1 MTLSLHAVSV
11 PVFVRALTALDAL
24 LTKGEESAAARG
36 FDPAVLL
43 SARLAPDMF
52 PLTRQVQIASDGA
65 KGGAARLA
73 GQAAPAFP
81 DTETSFAELHERIAK
96 TVAWLDGLDPAG
108 FAGDPDAALVVTLAG
123 QDYPFTRQ
131 SFLFGFVLPNLYFH
145 VSAAYNILRHNG
157 VPVGKRDYLG
167 GL

>member
-1 MTLSLHAVSV
+1 MPLTMHAVAV

-24 LTKGEESAAARG
+24 LTKGEESATARG

-43 SARLAPDMF
+43 TSRLAPDMF

-73 GQAAPAFP
+73 GQTAPSYP

-96 TVAWLDGLDPAG
+96 TIAWLDGLDPAA
-108 FAGDPDAALVVTLAG
+108 FEGDPDADLVVTLAG

-157 VPVGKRDYLG
+157 VAIGKRDYLG

>member
-1 MTLSLHAVSV
+1 MPLTMHAISV
-11 PVFVRALTALDAL
+11 PVFVRALKALDAL

-43 SARLAPDMF
+43 NSRLAPDMF

-73 GQAAPAFP
+73 GQTPPVFP
-81 DTETSFAELHERIAK
+81 DTETTFAELHERIAK
-96 TVAWLDGLDPAG
+96 TIAWLEGLDPAA
-108 FAGDPDAALVVTLAG
+108 FDGDPDAELVVTMGG

-131 SFLFGFVLPNLYFH
+131 SFLFGFVLPNMYFH

-157 VPVGKRDYLG
+157 VAVGKRDFLG

>member
-11 PVFVRALTALDAL
+11 PVFVRALKALDAV

-36 FDPAVLL
+36 IDPSVLL
-43 SARLAPDMF
+43 NARLAPDMF

-73 GQAAPAFP
+73 GETPPSFP
-81 DTETSFAELHERIAK
+81 DTETSFAELHDRIGRTIAY
-96 TVAWLDGLDPAG
+96 LEGLDPAG
-108 FAGDPDAALVVTLAG
+108 FGGDPDAALVLTLAG
-123 QDYPFTRQ
+123 QEYPFTRQ

-157 VPVGKRDYLG
+157 VAIGKRDFLG

>member
-1 MTLSLHAVSV
+1 MPLTLHAVSV
-11 PVFVRALTALDAL
+11 PVFVRALKALDAL
-24 LTKGEESAAARG
+24 LTKGEESAVARG

-43 SARLAPDMF
+43 TSRLAPDMF

-73 GQAAPAFP
+73 GQAPPSYP
-81 DTETSFAELHERIAK
+81 DTETTFAELHERIAK
-96 TVAWLDGLDPAG
+96 TITWLEGLDPAA
-108 FAGDPDAALVVTLAG
+108 FDGDPDAAMVVTMGG

-131 SFLFGFVLPNLYFH
+131 SFLFGFVLPNMYFH

-157 VPVGKRDYLG
+157 VAVGKRDYLG